1 MDVCDVQV
9 GDESEADIPDQYTD
23 VKDEFDVGGPWCII
37 TNQVLLQNKINNNWI
52 KTLKTGFPITYAII
66 ICLRI
71 SLFYWRKL
79 IAWYIAFSH
88 LKIPPKTTK
97 NKIP

>member
-1 MDVCDVQV
+1 MDVYDVQV

-37 TNQVLLQNKINNNWI
+37 TNQVLLQNKINNNLI
-52 KTLKTGFPITYAII
+52 KTWKTGFSLPHAII

-71 SLFYWRKL
+71 SLFFERNWLRGIKPS
-79 IAWYIAFSH
+79 A
-88 LKIPPKTTK
+88 T
-97 NKIP
+97 